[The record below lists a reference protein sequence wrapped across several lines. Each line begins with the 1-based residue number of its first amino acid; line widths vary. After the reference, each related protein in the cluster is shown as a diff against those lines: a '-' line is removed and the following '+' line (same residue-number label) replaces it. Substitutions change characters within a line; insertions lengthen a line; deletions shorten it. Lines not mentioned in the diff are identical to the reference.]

1 MFYLHKY
8 LHYTYFLG
16 DTYTTLTTTY
26 NTYITI
32 LTTSLAKF
40 NYSWSIYKC
49 IICILIVRASNKNF
63 VCYLHYML
71 Y

>member
-1 MFYLHKY
+1 VLTLLTTLMFYLHKY

-40 NYSWSIYKC
+40 NYS
-49 IICILIVRASNKNF
+49 
-63 VCYLHYML
+63 
-71 Y
+71 